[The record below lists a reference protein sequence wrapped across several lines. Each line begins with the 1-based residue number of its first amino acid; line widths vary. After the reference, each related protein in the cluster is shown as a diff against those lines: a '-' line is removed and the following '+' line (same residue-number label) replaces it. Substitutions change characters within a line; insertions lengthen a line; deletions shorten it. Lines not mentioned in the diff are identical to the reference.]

1 MGSLSPILTLL
12 ETIGLITSHRVN
24 DRPYCQRMLL
34 DGIRILDLTQYLSG
48 PSATRM
54 LAELGADVIKVEYGP
69 SGDPSR
75 TLPFV
80 SGNSSSYYTQQNRG
94 KRSVCI
100 DLSTDRGCDL
110 VRDMATRCDVI
121 VENFGPGVLER
132 RGLSWERLTNINR
145 GIIMASISA
154 FGKTGPLSHLQGFD
168 LMGQALSG
176 MMHVTGDSDGPPQF
190 TGSPI
195 ADCAAGLTLFGAIGH
210 ALFHRER
217 TGEGQYVEVTLVD
230 PLFAMHSIA
239 VQGHS
244 ATDGTWRQERSGRQ
258 FSIVVPSGTYQGPE
272 GWIVLQVLAPQWPR
286 LCQAMGQKALATDKR
301 FATAE
306 ARIANATELLS
317 LVEQWMQTFDSD
329 AALLKLLEDNRIPAA
344 PVLSPEEAMTHP
356 HFVERGMTR
365 TVEDPN
371 FGELT
376 VTGLP
381 IRFSSHQPPDTEP
394 APPTLGEHN
403 QEIMREVLALSDTE
417 IASLVTDG
425 ILMQEGK

>member
-1 MGSLSPILTLL
+1 M
-12 ETIGLITSHRVN
+12 
-24 DRPYCQRMLL
+24 
-34 DGIRILDLTQYLSG
+34 
-48 PSATRM
+48 
-54 LAELGADVIKVEYGP
+54 
-69 SGDPSR
+69 
-75 TLPFV
+75 
-80 SGNSSSYYTQQNRG
+80 
-94 KRSVCI
+94 CI

-110 VRDMATRCDVI
+110 VRDMATGCDVI

-132 RGLSWERLTNINR
+132 RGLSWERLTNINSA
-145 GIIMASISA
+145 IIMASISA

-272 GWIVLQVLAPQWPR
+272 GWIVLQVLAPQWER

-381 IRFSSHQPPDTEP
+381 IRFSSLQPPDTEP

-403 QEIMREVLALSDTE
+403 QEIMREVLALSDAE